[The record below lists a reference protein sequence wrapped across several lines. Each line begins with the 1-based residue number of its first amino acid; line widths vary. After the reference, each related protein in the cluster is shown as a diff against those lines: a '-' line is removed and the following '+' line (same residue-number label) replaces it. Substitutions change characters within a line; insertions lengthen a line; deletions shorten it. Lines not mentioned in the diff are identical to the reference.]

1 VSAGVRVR
9 GQVTP
14 EELAAV
20 LAVLA
25 QTERGIEHDRYTQWR
40 RTRLAA
46 VRATVDARDAR

>member
-1 VSAGVRVR
+1 MSTGVRVR
-9 GQVTP
+9 GHVTP

-25 QTERGIEHDRYTQWR
+25 QTERGIELDRYRQWR

-46 VRATVDARDAR
+46 IRAAVNTRDAR